1 MTKVTECSKICLKA
15 DAGKMLYNAG
25 IEIYTPKAYLF
36 AETEESEWKEVDASA
51 VPAEEEITDT
61 EALEILLGGGV

>member
-25 IEIYTPKAYLF
+25 IEIYTPKAYLY
-36 AETEESEWKEVDASA
+36 TEDEKTQWAEVDASA
-51 VPAEEEITDT
+51 VPPMEEESD
-61 EALEILLGGGV
+61 ESA